1 MAQVVRAALGV
12 GEAAGVQR
20 QHAVAGPG
28 LDRERVVVAVAAV
41 AERPAVEDQV
51 VRTRAL
57 DEVAAVLEARGLG
70 RPAVQLGREQP
81 RGQLQQHRVVT
92 GVAVRQRRN
101 RPVPGA
107 ACAARSR
114 REREPLVEAARQ
126 LDVVATAVL
135 ACADERAQGDHV
147 VVRAA
152 LAVHAVGAEVGQQVL
167 VQLAR
172 GQLEQAR
179 LEVRECERGDQQ
191 RVELERAVVALG
203 GEVVADVAGLLAQ
216 ALHQPRDARLR
227 QPLPGVDP
235 VQDPPRG
242 DVAGV
247 VVGRYLE
254 DEGGDE
260 PLPRL
265 QVPAVACRPEG
276 VRKVEPVIELHPVD
290 PPLLVLRQLGAQPVR
305 LHAQLAGLPGKAEDP
320 ARDRVRQLAVAM
332 LVLVDAEHGAGTDG
346 GQHSTSRNS
355 RASSCAERSPSKWVA
370 TVSRARSVNRRVS
383 SGSSSGASARRR
395 APPGPRARRAGR

>member
-1 MAQVVRAALGV
+1 M
-12 GEAAGVQR
+12 
-20 QHAVAGPG
+20 
-28 LDRERVVVAVAAV
+28 RERVVVAVAAV

-51 VRTRAL
+51 ASNRRAGRSSRRPRSSRGRTGGRAARHAR
-57 DEVAAVLEARGLG
+57 AAA
-70 RPAVQLGREQP
+70 RPAP
-81 RGQLQQHRVVT
+81 AARVVA
-92 GVAVRQRRN
+92 GVAVRERRD
-101 RPVPGA
+101 RPVGA
-107 ACAARSR
+107 LHVQREVARAR
-114 REREPLVEAARQ
+114 QPLVEAARQ

-179 LEVRECERGDQQ
+179 LEVGERERGDQQ

-203 GEVVADVAGLLAQ
+203 GEVVAHVAGLLAQ
-216 ALHQPRDARLR
+216 ALDEPRDARLR

-235 VQDPPRG
+235 VQDPARG

-247 VVGRYLE
+247 VVRRYLE

-265 QVPAVACRPEG
+265 QVPAVARRPEG
-276 VRKVEPVIELHPVD
+276 VRKVEPVVELHPVD
-290 PPLLVLRQLGAQPVR
+290 PPLLVLGQLGAQPVG
-305 LHAQLAGLPGKAEDP
+305 LEAELAGL
-320 ARDRVRQLAVAM
+320 
-332 LVLVDAEHGAGTDG
+332 
-346 GQHSTSRNS
+346 
-355 RASSCAERSPSKWVA
+355 
-370 TVSRARSVNRRVS
+370 
-383 SGSSSGASARRR
+383 SGEA
-395 APPGPRARRAGR
+395 